1 VDILQLN
8 HTSKSIFPQLYRA
21 KRIYPSQELDISRIF
36 VTLDK
41 NNEGKMQHA
50 ELEKLISSLK
60 PENLTDDRI
69 KNNSFKAD
77 FLKWLIEINIMSRS
91 DTNVWQMKQ
100 QWQKY
105 NSAAMKRRHMYLTGR
120 YNNGE
125 QLAREEKEELAT

>member
-1 VDILQLN
+1 
-8 HTSKSIFPQLYRA
+8 
-21 KRIYPSQELDISRIF
+21 
-36 VTLDK
+36 
-41 NNEGKMQHA
+41 MQHA